1 MSTERFERRA
11 VAGPG
16 SVAVLRSAVVAFAV
30 TAGARDSACDAIALA
45 VSEAVTNAVMHAY
58 EGIPRGEVAV
68 EAWPDGDGHL
78 LVQVSDE
85 GIGMRP
91 RTDSPGLGVGL
102 TLITQMADDLRIVDR
117 RDTEG
122 VVVSMRF
129 ALDGSG
135 GPDGEDD
142 VPSGSRG
149 REVRR

>member
-1 MSTERFERRA
+1 MSRERFQQRLFADPQSVSALRR
-11 VAGPG
+11 
-16 SVAVLRSAVVAFAV
+16 AVVAFAA
-30 TAGARDSACDAIALA
+30 TAGATEDTRDAIALA

-58 EGIPRGEVAV
+58 AGVPRGEVTV
-68 EAWPDGDGHL
+68 EAWVNAEEHL

-102 TLITQMADDLRIVDR
+102 TLIAQMSHDLRIVDR
-117 RDTEG
+117 PDSAG

-135 GPDGEDD
+135 SASGEDG
-142 VPSGSRG
+142 VAA
-149 REVRR
+149 

>member
-1 MSTERFERRA
+1 MLTERLERRVA
-11 VAGPG
+11 AGPR
-16 SVAVLRSAVVAFAV
+16 SVAVLRSAVVEFAV
-30 TAGARDSACDAIALA
+30 AAGASDAACDAIALA

-58 EGIPRGEVAV
+58 EGVPRGEVIV
-68 EAWPDGDGHL
+68 EAWPDGNGHL

-102 TLITQMADDLRIVDR
+102 TLITQMADALRIVDR
-117 RDTEG
+117 RDTAG

-135 GPDGEDD
+135 GPE
-142 VPSGSRG
+142 G
-149 REVRR
+149 RE